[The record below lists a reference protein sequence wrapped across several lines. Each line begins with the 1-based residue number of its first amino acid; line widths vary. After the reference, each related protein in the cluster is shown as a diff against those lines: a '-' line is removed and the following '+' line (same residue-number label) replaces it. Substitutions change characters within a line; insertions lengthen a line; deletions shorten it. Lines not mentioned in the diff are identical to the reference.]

1 MGIQINGQTDTI
13 RADDGSLIL
22 GDQVSASQVTVGLT
36 TFHSTTAFVHNINST
51 GVVTATSGT
60 FTGNLTGTT
69 ASFTGNVSVAGTLT
83 YEDVTNV
90 DSVGLITARNG
101 VEITGGDLKV
111 GTAVTISG
119 GIVTAT
125 SYRGDG
131 SQLTGIDASTLKD
144 AGSVTRA
151 QANTSGVQV
160 TGILTATSLVG
171 VLTTTTTNGNIDLTA
186 NGTGLIRVTENN
198 LSQVPI
204 VTQHDIGTNSNEIPL
219 NQYLGTAAFQD
230 SSNFSV
236 GDLNVTGS
244 VTGINASHVGT
255 SFFYVYDNSGT
266 AGSSSYATLG
276 NAASSVTIYE
286 NVGSNYDGTTNKGRY
301 TAPAA
306 GLYRFVA
313 LTDSNSVTSGL
324 NIAIQF
330 FKNGSGFQRTFDN
343 GDARRSYNNN
353 GDADVR
359 HGVQTSAE
367 LVCTLS
373 ANDYIECKTKYT
385 GSPNNGSH
393 SAHFDRRGLFIGYR
407 LN

>member
-22 GDQVSASQVTVGLT
+22 GDQISASQVTVGLT

-171 VLTTTTTNGNIDLTA
+171 VLTTFTTNGNIDLTA

-204 VTQHDIGTNSNEIPL
+204 VTQHDIGTNANEIPL

-236 GDLNVTGS
+236 GNITVTGAMTLAGS
-244 VTGINASHVGT
+244 SNASGITSSDLDDYEEGTWTPVYSQGLTSPSYSYTTGSYTRIGRLVTYTLYIQATGTNQASQVKIGGLPFTSSSTADEGGAYFAAGNAPFDSNGLSARMLQYQNTSEIRWITSGNSSFNGNTGTGINGIGVHII
-255 SFFYVYDNSGT
+255 
-266 AGSSSYATLG
+266 GSY
-276 NAASSVTIYE
+276 
-286 NVGSNYDGTTNKGRY
+286 Y
-301 TAPAA
+301 T
-306 GLYRFVA
+306 
-313 LTDSNSVTSGL
+313 D
-324 NIAIQF
+324 
-330 FKNGSGFQRTFDN
+330 
-343 GDARRSYNNN
+343 
-353 GDADVR
+353 
-359 HGVQTSAE
+359 
-367 LVCTLS
+367 
-373 ANDYIECKTKYT
+373 
-385 GSPNNGSH
+385 
-393 SAHFDRRGLFIGYR
+393 
-407 LN
+407 

>member
-51 GVVTATSGT
+51 GVVTATS
-60 FTGNLTGTT
+60 FSGNITGTT

-171 VLTTTTTNGNIDLTA
+171 VLTTTTTNGNIDLTT

-204 VTQHDIGTNSNEIPL
+204 VTQHDIGTAANEIPL
-219 NQYLGTAAFQD
+219 NQYLGTAAFVEASQVINVVHGFAGVLSQLASGTELEITGIPD
-230 SSNFSV
+230 YATRIDICLNGLSMSTTGSIRLQIGNSSNQYASSTANTV
-236 GDLNVTGS
+236 SGYCGDGPN
-244 VTGINASHVGT
+244 ID
-255 SFFYVYDNSGT
+255 F
-266 AGSSSYATLG
+266 
-276 NAASSVTIYE
+276 NAASTYFILNEGFSS
-286 NVGSNYDGTTNKGRY
+286 GSHNQYGILQLARFSHNTWMVSHMARTTGTGNYLMFGAGSLYSGGTGTDRLRI
-301 TAPAA
+301 TAAA
-306 GLYRFVA
+306 G
-313 LTDSNSVTSGL
+313 
-324 NIAIQF
+324 
-330 FKNGSGFQRTFDN
+330 TFD
-343 GDARRSYNNN
+343 S
-353 GDADVR
+353 
-359 HGVQTSAE
+359 
-367 LVCTLS
+367 
-373 ANDYIECKTKYT
+373 
-385 GSPNNGSH
+385 GSWTVNLYK
-393 SAHFDRRGLFIGYR
+393 A
-407 LN
+407 